1 MCSLVCTISAK
12 LNINGKMEIR
22 FVTKNPLKAKEVEA
36 ILGDVGVSIVEVQL
50 KIHEIQTENIH
61 DIVRDKVLKAFNMI
75 GRPVLIEHTGLY
87 INSLQGFPGGLTQV
101 FWDKLE
107 ADNFSKL
114 LGNLDNTELTAK
126 TVIAFCD
133 AKKIHVFEGE
143 IEGNIAK
150 EPRGNRDF
158 QWDCVFIPKG
168 YSQTFAELGEEKNEI
183 SMRKIAFDKF
193 REFLRQGAL

>member
-1 MCSLVCTISAK
+1 
-12 LNINGKMEIR
+12 MEIR
-22 FVTKNPLKAKEVEA
+22 FVTKNPHKAKEVED
-36 ILGDVGVSIVEVQL
+36 ILGDVGVSIVDVNL
-50 KIHEIQTENIH
+50 KIHEIQTEDIQ

-75 GRPVLIEHTGLY
+75 GRPVFIEHTGLY

-107 ADNFSKL
+107 AENFSKL
-114 LGNLDNTELTAK
+114 LGSLDDTELTAK

-133 AKKIHVFEGE
+133 AKKIHIFEGE
-143 IEGNIAK
+143 VVGNISK

-168 YSQTFAELGEEKNEI
+168 YDKTFAELGKKKNEI
-183 SMRKIAFDKF
+183 SMRRIAFDRF
-193 REFLRQGAL
+193 GEFLKREVL